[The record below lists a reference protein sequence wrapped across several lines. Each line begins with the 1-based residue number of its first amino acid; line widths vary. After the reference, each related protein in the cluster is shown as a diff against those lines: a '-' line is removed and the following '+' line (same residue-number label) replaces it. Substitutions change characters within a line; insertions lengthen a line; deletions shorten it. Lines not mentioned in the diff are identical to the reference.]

1 MNLVFLG
8 AVIAVIAANQLVLR
22 VAALRQSP
30 WVFWG
35 VQAINLVIACGLIV
49 WPLPGFGPYAQLV
62 SWILALMLVF
72 RIIQNNLTRTR
83 YLRRA
88 VEDERAEEKRI
99 RAQRLALRMEQEE
112 LEQRKA
118 LSDSPGLS
126 AEPLSDAPEP
136 DPQTS

>member
-35 VQAINLVIACGLIV
+35 VQAINLIIACGLIV

-99 RAQRLALRMEQEE
+99 RAQRLALRMDQEE
-112 LEQRKA
+112 LEQRRA
-118 LSDSPGLS
+118 LDEGN
-126 AEPLSDAPEP
+126 EPSGDPAVDGTEP
-136 DPQTS
+136 DPQLG